1 MIKGIDMLNTASIPA
16 RSGVLAQLAKGGYQA
31 PSVISFPVEA
41 LGKSG
46 PLSLAGNST
55 VPVGP

>member
-1 MIKGIDMLNTASIPA
+1 MLNTVSTPVRA
-16 RSGVLAQLAKGGYQA
+16 GVLAQLAKGGYQA

-46 PLSLAGNST
+46 PLSLAGNTT
-55 VPVGP
+55 VPPAP